1 MMKVTKVKILQP
13 GKEEVIDGIKSC
25 WVQVEVQAGG
35 KDKNGNEIKD
45 GTVGWCYGGFLE

>member
-1 MMKVTKVKILQP
+1 MMKGTKVKILQP

-25 WVQVEVQAGG
+25 WVQVEVQADG